1 MIIKDENDSTLSVH
15 SLSDITKEINEIEA
29 IFSKAIANKK
39 KGGSMHA
46 DEKEA
51 LTERIKDLN
60 VIVSS
65 VSKDMLTT
73 AKAVEV
79 VAFLKALNKLKKLS
93 ETDLSEFKN
102 D

>member
-39 KGGSMHA
+39 KGGSMPA

-51 LTERIKDLN
+51 LTERMKDLN